1 MGTELILVKTNTTME
16 TDLIIMTKRDNEVV
30 MDLNTSEVINGHLL
44 QGITERVKLLVPD
57 LIEEI
62 TKVTVILLQ
71 EIPISLLILL
81 DSQHKVQDTTQ
92 ALEI

>member
-1 MGTELILVKTNTTME
+1 MTEIDDGV
-16 TDLIIMTKRDNEVV
+16 MT
-30 MDLNTSEVINGHLL
+30 DLNTTEVINGQLL

-71 EIPISLLILL
+71 EIPVSIIHS
-81 DSQHKVQDTTQ
+81 
-92 ALEI
+92 

>member
-1 MGTELILVKTNTTME
+1 MTEM
-16 TDLIIMTKRDNEVV
+16 DDGV
-30 MDLNTSEVINGHLL
+30 MIDLNTTEVINGHLL

-71 EIPISLLILL
+71 EILLSIIY
-81 DSQHKVQDTTQ
+81 S
-92 ALEI
+92 